1 MSLSEQIHATEAA
14 IAASDA
20 RLLVW
25 RREARR
31 TVRERLVPGKR
42 TLTIAA
48 AVAAVSGVVLY
59 RRRAG
64 VARAWRRLGRH
75 PNLVFLLRRLPIVG
89 GLLPLPRRAV
99 RGAQDTGSGGG
110 WMAAVLPLLW
120 PVALRMMANRSA
132 PQPDPRAPRGG
143 APAP

>member
-20 RLLVW
+20 RLRVW
-25 RREARR
+25 RHEARR
-31 TVRERLVPGKR
+31 TVRERLLPGKR

-59 RRRAG
+59 RRR
-64 VARAWRRLGRH
+64 VAVAQAWRRLGRH

-89 GLLPLPRRAV
+89 GLLPLPRRTV
-99 RGAQDTGSGGG
+99 RGQQDTGSGGG

-120 PVALRMMANRSA
+120 PVALRMMANRPA
-132 PQPDPRAPRGG
+132 PPPDPRAPRGG